1 MSSEKKP
8 SEALAL
14 AADLIERVGLYKS
27 GYWDRG
33 GGGPRGY
40 AEEYVDGYSVCSIG
54 ALSVVLF
61 GDPDW
66 GDHPFESGSPA
77 LAEQYLARTL
87 GWSEE
92 VEARYPSS
100 AFGVITHFN
109 DDPGTTAEDVV
120 AKMRAAAE
128 AAAREGK

>member
-14 AADLIERVGLYKS
+14 AADLIERVGLHKS

-33 GGGPRGY
+33 TYPPR
-40 AEEYVDGYSVCSIG
+40 EEYADGYSVCSMG
-54 ALSVVLF
+54 ALSVALF

-66 GDHPFESGSPA
+66 GWYPFQSGSPA

-92 VEARYPSS
+92 VESRYPSS

-128 AAAREGK
+128 AAAQEGQ